1 MATLAEVRSQYPQYN
16 DMPDMALADALHQK
30 FYADIP
36 KDQFYKQV
44 GLTSA
49 PQQMANQIPDQVSTS
64 QARPEPSMQDRI
76 MGAIETPA
84 IVAGGVGRAIVSP
97 LAKMFGEAVG
107 GYGTPKGREAGL
119 QAQKTAEAQFY
130 QPRTETG
137 PAIVDTMAKA
147 LGSLPPTPLTNAGTG
162 LSTLAGPALS
172 QARGMV
178 APVAQTAVNPAMQ
191 RMASLLKAP
200 ETPMQG
206 MGAATTDQALIRQ
219 ERALRQNIPLTK
231 GEQLQDFGLIKRE
244 SDLPKENPELAKG
257 LLEFKQ
263 TQKKQILNR
272 FENLAQETGAEYA
285 DPTQFRKV
293 GSLVDDALIKQYE
306 AKNTKVNE
314 AYNKARDAGETKQV
328 IDTAPLEQWLA
339 TNAPEAISVPQINSI
354 GAKLEALKTAKN
366 GQVTIDDVENL
377 YKAAGQLGKVGDP
390 SGVFMGQIKRVI
402 NDMTEGAGGD
412 LYRAARTQR
421 KELANDFENTYRV
434 AKLLGTRGGYADRAV
449 ALDDVFGHVV
459 LDGSLEEMRTVTKLL
474 KKGGDQGQ
482 QAYKEL
488 QGQTVQY
495 LKDQLTKNASGDL
508 SFAKLK
514 TAIDTLDREDKL
526 TYMFGKKGREE
537 LMDLRDTVQDA
548 LVKPTGAVNYSNSG
562 SVVLR
567 GLDKLAKL
575 HFPLAKT
582 ASELAENKQISK
594 QVQESINYNAFTD
607 ALTK

>member
-1 MATLAEVRSQYPQYN
+1 MPSFDEVRAQYPQYN
-16 DMPDMALADALHQK
+16 DIPDIQLADALHQK

-36 KDQFYKQV
+36 KQDFYQKV
-44 GLTSA
+44 GLAKET
-49 PQQMANQIPDQVSTS
+49 QIPGGQGAITL
-64 QARPEPSMQDRI
+64 PPKETSMQDRF
-76 MGAIETPA
+76 MGALETPA
-84 IVAGGVGRAIVSP
+84 IVAGGIGRAIVSP

-107 GYGTPKGREAGL
+107 GYGTPQGRESGL

-137 PAIVDTMAKA
+137 PAIVDTMAKT
-147 LGSLPPTPLTNAGTG
+147 LGSLPPTPLTSAGTS
-162 LSTLAGPALS
+162 LSTLAGPAIS

-178 APVAQTAVNPAMQ
+178 TPLAKTAVNPTMQ
-191 RMASLLKAP
+191 RMASLLKTP

-206 MGAATTDQALIRQ
+206 MGAASTDEAVMRQ
-219 ERALRQNIPLTK
+219 ERALRQNIRLLK

-244 SDLPKENPELAKG
+244 SDLPKENPDLAKG
-257 LLEFKQ
+257 LIEFKQ
-263 TQKKQILNR
+263 NQKKDILNR
-272 FENLAQETGAEYA
+272 FEGLAQETGAEFA
-285 DPTQFRKV
+285 DPTQYRKV
-293 GSLVDDALIKQYE
+293 GSLVDNALVKQYE
-306 AKNTKVNE
+306 AKKLKVDT

-328 IDTAPLEQWLA
+328 VDTAPLDQWLNN
-339 TNAPEAISVPQINSI
+339 NAAEAISVPEINSI
-354 GAKLEALKTAKN
+354 KAKLEALKTTKN

-377 YKAAGQLGKVGDP
+377 YKAAGQLGKPGDP
-390 SGVFMGQIKRVI
+390 SGVFMGQVKGVI
-402 NDMTEGAGGD
+402 NNMTEGAGGD
-412 LYRAARTQR
+412 LYRTARNQR
-421 KELANDFENTYRV
+421 KELGNEFENTYRV

-526 TYMFGKKGREE
+526 TYMFGKQGRQE

-548 LVKPTGAVNYSNSG
+548 LVKPTGAVNYSNTG

-567 GLDKLAKL
+567 GLNKLAKL

-582 ASELAENKQISK
+582 ASEIAENRQISK
-594 QVQESINYNAFTD
+594 QVQESINYNALTD

>member
-1 MATLAEVRSQYPQYN
+1 MPSFDEVRAQFPQYN
-16 DMPDMALADALHQK
+16 DIPDVQLADALHQK

-36 KDQFYKQV
+36 KQQFYQKI
-44 GLTSA
+44 GLAKET
-49 PQQMANQIPDQVSTS
+49 QIPGGQGAITL
-64 QARPEPSMQDRI
+64 PPKETSMQDRL
-76 MGAIETPA
+76 MGALETPA
-84 IVAGGVGRAIVSP
+84 IVAGGIG
-97 LAKMFGEAVG
+97 KMVAGPVARFLG
-107 GYGTPKGREAGL
+107 GYPLNDTSAQRGL
-119 QAQKTAEAQFY
+119 EAQKTAEAQFY

-137 PAIVDTMAKA
+137 PAILDTMAKA
-147 LGSLPPTPLTNAGTG
+147 LGSLPPTPLTSAGTS
-162 LSTLAGPALS
+162 LSTLAGPAIS

-178 APVAQTAVNPAMQ
+178 TPLAQTAVNPTMQ
-191 RMASLLKAP
+191 KMAALLKPP
-200 ETPMQG
+200 EKQMVG
-206 MGAATTDQALIRQ
+206 MGAASTDEAVMRQ
-219 ERALRQNIPLTK
+219 ERALRQNIRLLK

-244 SDLPKENPELAKG
+244 SDLPKENPDLAKG
-257 LLEFKQ
+257 LIEFKQ
-263 TQKKQILNR
+263 NQKKDILNR
-272 FENLAQETGAEYA
+272 FEGLAQETGAEFA
-285 DPTQFRKV
+285 DPTQYRKV
-293 GSLVDDALIKQYE
+293 GSLVDNALVKQYE
-306 AKNTKVNE
+306 AKKLKVDT

-328 IDTAPLEQWLA
+328 VDTAPLDQWLNS
-339 TNAPEAISVPQINSI
+339 NAAEAISVPEINSI
-354 GAKLEALKTAKN
+354 KAKLEALKTAKN

-377 YKAAGQLGKVGDP
+377 YKAAGQLGKPGDP
-390 SGVFMGQIKRVI
+390 SGVFMGQVKGVI
-402 NDMTEGAGGD
+402 NNMTEGAGGD
-412 LYRAARTQR
+412 LYRTARNQR
-421 KELANDFENTYRV
+421 KELGNEFENTYRV

-526 TYMFGKKGREE
+526 TYMFGKQGRQE

-548 LVKPTGAVNYSNSG
+548 LVKPTGAVNYSNTG

-582 ASELAENKQISK
+582 ASEIAENRQISK
-594 QVQESINYNAFTD
+594 QVQESINYNALTD